1 MLWGGW
7 WWVYLDYNV
16 SSGPSLSFEIEIGDA
31 PGPKLDNILIIVGLP
46 FVCTLNPCLD
56 LVLLI
61 SIYTIIIYHLYTFKQ
76 QT

>member
-1 MLWGGW
+1 M
-7 WWVYLDYNV
+7 YLDYNV